1 MQSFLAKCA
10 ALGIVAGGFTL
21 TGDVGRLADRGRR
34 LLDARTV
41 PSEMAVEPTSE
52 AASALPSVP
61 TASPVAMPEA
71 APSPAVPQA
80 ATAPA
85 PAPTPDTPAA
95 SASEPTRSMPPEA
108 RADAPVGRAVSVP
121 APPASGPDS
130 IDLRQ
135 VTAGSRL
142 LIWIRRPGASA
153 RSVDLIAL
161 DIIDP
166 ISGEAL
172 EHRHAALTVG
182 APAPVGT
189 AGPVATHG
197 TEATTVHAAPR
208 RVVITRNAASCI
220 AKGSTLRIAPLHG
233 VNGLGSEEHVGTILA
248 FSIPAR

>member
-21 TGDVGRLADRGRR
+21 TGDLGRLADRGRR
-34 LLDARTV
+34 LLNARAV
-41 PSEMAVEPTSE
+41 PSEMAVEPMSK
-52 AASALPSVP
+52 
-61 TASPVAMPEA
+61 
-71 APSPAVPQA
+71 A
-80 ATAPA
+80 AT
-85 PAPTPDTPAA
+85 
-95 SASEPTRSMPPEA
+95 ASEPTRSTPPET
-108 RADAPVGRAVSVP
+108 RADAPVGRAVAVP
-121 APPASGPDS
+121 AQPASGPDS

-153 RSVDLIAL
+153 RSVDLVAL

-182 APAPVGT
+182 AHETG
-189 AGPVATHG
+189 
-197 TEATTVHAAPR
+197 ATTVHAAPR

-220 AKGSTLRIAPLHG
+220 TKGSPLRIAPLHG
-233 VNGLGSEEHVGTILA
+233 VNGLGSEEYVGTILA
-248 FSIPAR
+248 LSIPAS

>member
-21 TGDVGRLADRGRR
+21 TGDLGRLADRGRR

-41 PSEMAVEPTSE
+41 PSEMAAEPAVE

-61 TASPVAMPEA
+61 TASPAALPEA
-71 APSPAVPQA
+71 TSPLEVTQA
-80 ATAPA
+80 AVAPA
-85 PAPTPDTPAA
+85 ANPDTPTA
-95 SASEPTRSMPPEA
+95 SASEPTRSMPRQA

-121 APPASGPDS
+121 APPASSPDS

-153 RSVDLIAL
+153 RSVDLVAL

-166 ISGEAL
+166 MSGEAL
-172 EHRHAALTVG
+172 ENRHAALTL
-182 APAPVGT
+182 GT
-189 AGPVATHG
+189 AGTVGTHA
-197 TEATTVHAAPR
+197 TEATAIHVSPR

-220 AKGSTLRIAPLHG
+220 TKGSTLRVAPLHG
-233 VNGLGSEEHVGTILA
+233 VNGLGPEEHVGTILA
-248 FSIPAR
+248 FSVPDR

>member
-1 MQSFLAKCA
+1 
-10 ALGIVAGGFTL
+10 
-21 TGDVGRLADRGRR
+21 
-34 LLDARTV
+34 
-41 PSEMAVEPTSE
+41 MA
-52 AASALPSVP
+52 
-61 TASPVAMPEA
+61 
-71 APSPAVPQA
+71 
-80 ATAPA
+80 
-85 PAPTPDTPAA
+85 
-95 SASEPTRSMPPEA
+95 PEA
-108 RADAPVGRAVSVP
+108 RADAPVGRAVFVP

-182 APAPVGT
+182 AVG
-189 AGPVATHG
+189 VHG
-197 TEATTVHAAPR
+197 TVGAPGTGATTVHAAPR

-220 AKGSTLRIAPLHG
+220 TKGSTLRIAPLHG

-248 FSIPAR
+248 FGIPAR